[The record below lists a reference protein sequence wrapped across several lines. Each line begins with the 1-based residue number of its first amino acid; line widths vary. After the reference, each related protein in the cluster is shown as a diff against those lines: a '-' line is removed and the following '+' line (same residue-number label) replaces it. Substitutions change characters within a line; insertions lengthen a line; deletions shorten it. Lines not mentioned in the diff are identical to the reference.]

1 MIWLYRTITLPFF
14 LLSAPFYLRRMWRR
28 GGYGKDWQQRL
39 GYFPKLPP
47 KKPARKRIW
56 IQAVS
61 VGEVLAL
68 APLIE
73 RLNELNRFEIVLT
86 TTTSTGYREAL
97 ARFQERVL
105 QVGIFPVDLAPF
117 SKRAWKRIQPDA
129 VILTESELWP
139 EHIQNAQ
146 ISKSPVFLI
155 NARISDTS
163 FKRFQ
168 QFSFFSGW
176 IFKHIHAVI
185 SSTQQDYERLVALG
199 ASPLPKIGN
208 LKVDVPLP
216 SLLSE
221 SARKE
226 QLEALGYIPSNDREP
241 FVLIGASTWDQE
253 EALLL
258 SIQKRLIE
266 SDLPCFLLLVPRH
279 AERRNAL
286 LKILEQQSL
295 EWDFATST
303 EAEKKPNQIFLS
315 DTTGQ
320 LTKLLRLADLAFI
333 GKSMPPNQGGQTPIE
348 AAGLGIPTVFGP
360 NMGNFQMIKEQL
372 LQAGASKEVRSETAL
387 YEFVRAFIEDPS
399 KRSKMRAAGLTW
411 HQENQG
417 ITDYIC
423 EQITHQ
429 VS

>member
-47 KKPARKRIW
+47 KEPARKRIW

-105 QVGIFPVDLAPF
+105 QVGIFPIDLAPF

-176 IFKHIHAVI
+176 IFKHIHVVI

-216 SLLSE
+216 SPLSE
-221 SARKE
+221 SERKE
-226 QLEALGYIPSNDREP
+226 QLEALGYNPSNDREP

-303 EAEKKPNQIFLS
+303 EAEKKPTQIFLA

-360 NMGNFQMIKEQL
+360 NMSNFQMIKAQL
-372 LQAGASKEVRSETAL
+372 LQAGASKEVRSEAAL